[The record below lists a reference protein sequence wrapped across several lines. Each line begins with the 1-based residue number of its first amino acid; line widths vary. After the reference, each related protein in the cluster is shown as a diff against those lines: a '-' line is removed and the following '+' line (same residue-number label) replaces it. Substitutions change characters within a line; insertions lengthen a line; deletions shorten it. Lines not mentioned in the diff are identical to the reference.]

1 MQFKKAVDF
10 IFKKLSAELPAK
22 LSYHTIDHIRN
33 VYNAAE
39 LIGKQEGISADDMQ
53 LLLTAAAYHDSGF
66 IKAAAGH
73 EEESCRLAA
82 ETLPYFGYKPGDIEK
97 ICGMIRATK
106 IPQSPK
112 NHLEEILADADLDY
126 LGRDDF
132 FTIGD
137 KLFKEL
143 LASGVV
149 NNEDDWHQVQ
159 VRFFENHHYFTK
171 TSVNLREAKKE
182 EHLKQVKAKLNL

>member
-10 IFKKLSAELPAK
+10 IFKKLLAELPAK
-22 LSYHTIDHIRN
+22 LSYHTIDHVRD
-33 VYNAAE
+33 VYGAAE
-39 LIGKQEGISADDMQ
+39 LIGKQEGVSEADMQ
-53 LLLTAAAYHDSGF
+53 LLLTAAAYHDAGF
-66 IKAAAGH
+66 IKGAAGH
-73 EEESCRLAA
+73 EEESCRLATG
-82 ETLPYFGYKPGDIEK
+82 TLPYFGYKPGDIEK

-106 IPQSPK
+106 KPQSPK
-112 NHLEEILADADLDY
+112 SHLEEILADADLDY

-137 KLFKEL
+137 KLYREL
-143 LASGVV
+143 LASGIV
-149 NNEDDWHQVQ
+149 NNEEEWHQVQ

-182 EHLKQVKAKLNL
+182 QHLKQVKAKLNL